1 MGDNKKSLTSL
12 KDIIGN
18 LLSNGSLPFNPDDA
32 DIWNFWDEVV
42 GSAISKN
49 ARPSRIRNGMLR
61 VTVLDPIWLQE
72 LQFIGE
78 GIREKLNDKLG
89 RNAVKRIEFRIG
101 PESET

>member
-1 MGDNKKSLTSL
+1 MKKEKKSLTSL

-42 GSAISKN
+42 GSAVSKN
-49 ARPSRIRNGMLR
+49 TRPSRIRNGMLR
-61 VTVLDPIWLQE
+61 VTVSDPVWLQE

-78 GIREKLNDKLG
+78 SLREKLNDKLG

-101 PESET
+101 PKSGT

>member
-1 MGDNKKSLTSL
+1 MEKDRNSLTSL

-18 LLSNGSLPFNPDDA
+18 LLGNGSLPFNPEDA

-61 VTVLDPIWLQE
+61 VTVSDPIWLQE
-72 LQFIGE
+72 LKFME
-78 GIREKLNDKLG
+78 GRIRERLNEKLG
-89 RNAVKRIEFRIG
+89 RNAVKRIEFRVG

>member
-1 MGDNKKSLTSL
+1 MKKEKKSLTSL

-42 GSAISKN
+42 GSAVSKN
-49 ARPSRIRNGMLR
+49 TRPSRIRNGMLR
-61 VTVLDPIWLQE
+61 VTVSDPVWLQE

-78 GIREKLNDKLG
+78 SLREKLNDKLG

-101 PESET
+101 PKSET